1 MDPHSDQ
8 YVCVVLQLAF
18 MRPEELNDAIK
29 ENKDLQGESENADTE
44 NRDLEYGKT
53 EASEAQNATSNQKGE
68 QDKTFVQAKD
78 IETAFTR
85 STFNA

>member
-1 MDPHSDQ
+1 
-8 YVCVVLQLAF
+8 